1 MPKRKSILDLGLLS
15 KRIYMLRHT
24 HKWSQQVLA
33 KQAGINY
40 VTVCKIEQGQIPAV
54 SADTVVRLA
63 KALGTTADYL
73 LGFDVLGKEA
83 NDHETPVLVS
93 AGRSAVL

>member
-1 MPKRKSILDLGLLS
+1 MPKRESILDLGLLG
-15 KRIYMLRHT
+15 KRIYMLRHD
-24 HKWSQQVLA
+24 HRWSQQVLA

-40 VTVCKIEQGQIPAV
+40 VTVCKIEQGQMPAV

-73 LGFDVLGKEA
+73 LGFDVLGKED
-83 NDHETPVLVS
+83 NDSKTPALVS
-93 AGRSAVL
+93 AGRSAVP